1 MLIIADSGST
11 KIDWIVLN
19 RVNVVGRYNSVGLNP
34 IYKSIEEIEDVLNS
48 TFNIKLDFN
57 SISKAFF
64 YLLVLW
70 LMKTQRE

>member
-19 RVNVVGRYNSVGLNP
+19 RVNVVGRYNSLGLNP

-64 YLLVLW
+64 YLLVYGL
-70 LMKTQRE
+70 

>member
-19 RVNVVGRYNSVGLNP
+19 RVNVVGRYNSLGLNP
-34 IYKSIEEIEDVLNS
+34 IYKSIEDVLNS

-64 YLLVLW
+64 YLLVYGL
-70 LMKTQRE
+70 

>member
-34 IYKSIEEIEDVLNS
+34 IYKSIEDVLNS

>member
-34 IYKSIEEIEDVLNS
+34 IYKSIEDVLNS

-64 YLLVLW
+64 YLLVYGL
-70 LMKTQRE
+70 

>member
-19 RVNVVGRYNSVGLNP
+19 RVNVVERYNSVGLNP
-34 IYKSIEEIEDVLNS
+34 IYKSIEDVLNS

-64 YLLVLW
+64 YLLVYGL
-70 LMKTQRE
+70 

>member
-19 RVNVVGRYNSVGLNP
+19 RVNVGRYNSVGLNP

-64 YLLVLW
+64 YLLVYGL
-70 LMKTQRE
+70 